1 MRDGWCGSRSPRRS
15 RSRARPVRTSGM
27 AVALQ
32 PWPATSNPNR
42 NVSGPSCA
50 RAQPRTVDE
59 HRATAGTG
67 TGEQDVLSDRTS
79 KCSSKVPCTACRECS
94 ARSSR
99 TGSCVR
105 VHDSSRA
112 GSSAS
117 ATELSGRLL
126 SPLDRSSASVRSR
139 RRAAARSVRPALMTS
154 TSALRNGCAGVV
166 PSMSLSNNAT
176 QPPSSSSPARR
187 RGPRRAGSA
196 TPSAPRADR
205 AAWTRRWQP

>member
-1 MRDGWCGSRSPRRS
+1 VRDGWCGSRSPRRS

-27 AVALQ
+27 AVAPQ

-42 NVSGPSCA
+42 NASGPSCA
-50 RAQPRTVDE
+50 LAQPRTVDE

-67 TGEQDVLSDRTS
+67 EQDVVRPD
-79 KCSSKVPCTACRECS
+79 VEVQQQGPCTACRECS

-126 SPLDRSSASVRSR
+126 PPLDRSSASVRSR

-187 RGPRRAGSA
+187 RGSRRAGSA